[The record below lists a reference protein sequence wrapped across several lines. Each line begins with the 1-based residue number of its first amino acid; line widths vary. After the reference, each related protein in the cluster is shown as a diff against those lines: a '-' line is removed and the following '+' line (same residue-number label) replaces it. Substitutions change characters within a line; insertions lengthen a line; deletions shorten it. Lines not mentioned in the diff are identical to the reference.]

1 VRRTFRA
8 VVDRQTWGD
17 RREAVKN
24 GTGSKGKGRFVIGSS
39 RKRLAFLVAFSAL
52 MAVTVLIPANAEA
65 SSNCGT
71 SGGL

>member
-1 VRRTFRA
+1 VRRSLRA

-24 GTGSKGKGRFVIGSS
+24 RTDSNGESRFVIGSS
-39 RKRLAFLVAFSAL
+39 RKRLAFLVVFSTL
-52 MAVTVLIPANAEA
+52 VAVTVLIPANAEA

-71 SGGL
+71 SGGF